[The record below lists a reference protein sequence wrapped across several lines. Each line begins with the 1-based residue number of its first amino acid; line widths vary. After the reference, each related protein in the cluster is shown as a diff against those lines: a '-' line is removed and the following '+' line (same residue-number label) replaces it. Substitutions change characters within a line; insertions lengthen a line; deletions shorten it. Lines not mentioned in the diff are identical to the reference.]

1 MKIKYSPS
9 AKERLVQLKK
19 TKHQETVNKIVITI
33 KSPIFN
39 PERCPKVENMLGI
52 ANPYYFIHVEHNYV
66 FYRIA
71 NNIIYITDIYNEKE
85 DFMWKMFGIKLR
97 SDESIEYWGE

>member
-33 KSPIFN
+33 KSLIFN
-39 PERCPKVENMLGI
+39 PERCPKVEN
-52 ANPYYFIHVEHNYV
+52 
-66 FYRIA
+66 
-71 NNIIYITDIYNEKE
+71 
-85 DFMWKMFGIKLR
+85 MFGIKLR

>member
-33 KSPIFN
+33 KSLIFN
-39 PERCPKVENMLGI
+39 PERCPKVENMLG
-52 ANPYYFIHVEHNYV
+52 
-66 FYRIA
+66 IA